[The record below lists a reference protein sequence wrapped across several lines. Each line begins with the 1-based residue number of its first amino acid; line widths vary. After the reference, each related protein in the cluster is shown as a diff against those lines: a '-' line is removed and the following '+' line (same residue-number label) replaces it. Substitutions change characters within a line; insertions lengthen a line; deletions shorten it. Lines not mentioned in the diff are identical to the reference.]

1 LIKFHINTLTNNAH
15 LIVKSIGLTLIYF
28 IAAHYS
34 LLLSFE
40 GSNASPIWPPSGIAV
55 AIIYALGYRYAPT
68 ITLGAFIANFLS
80 FSTGSLGVGI
90 ESILISIVIAMGNT
104 LEAVLAVWLIR
115 YLVEAKSPFLNPQHV
130 FKFLLAVILSCSLA
144 ASIGSAS
151 LYLGGVIPSNITSEV
166 WLNWWLGDIGGM
178 MVIAPLVLSWLLSAN
193 HEISKRTLL
202 EVVATLLLV
211 GVVSLIVFSSTLTS
225 NHIDRLLVYLS
236 ILTIA
241 WIAYRFKQR
250 DVTLAIFVFS
260 ACAVGAAIN
269 DLGPFNSADLNNSLI
284 LLVSFI
290 VMLSLTG
297 LLLSA
302 DIIHRRQTLV
312 TNKKAP
318 VIEWLTLLS
327 LLGITIIAW
336 HLISLDSE
344 RIASRKFDVM
354 VKETQSHIRERM
366 NIYQEVLQGGV
377 GLFAASN
384 HVTNEEWRAYYEE
397 LHLQEKLPGILGF
410 GYAEMLKQSDKEAFL
425 ESMRTDV
432 NPNYVIKPSGNRDY
446 YAAIKYLEPED
457 KRNKE
462 AVGYDMYSEAVR
474 RTALRDAAL
483 SGHMSIS
490 GKITLV
496 QEIDHDV
503 QAGILMYLPLYK
515 KGLDT
520 NTPDE
525 RWKAIQGYVYAPF
538 RMHDLMNGILR
549 QSLTD
554 LRLQLFDGESN
565 HPADLM
571 YDSNAKK
578 RDIPRI
584 SKNALS
590 KYVLISIEGHVWTLY
605 FETLPSFEA
614 SIDLQKAQLV
624 LILGLLLSLLLF
636 MLVRS
641 LSVNREAALS
651 LAKEMTSAL
660 RESENRV
667 RKLYESTPVM
677 LQSIDPE
684 GRLISVSDYWLE
696 KHGYTREEVIGRMST
711 DFMTH
716 ETAVYARDVI
726 IPQSM
731 RDGYCK
737 NIPYQKVTKSGE
749 VFDVLISSIVDY
761 DAESKPLFGMAVLI
775 DVTEENAAKRAT
787 DELLDTIRSQFIMSI
802 TDVRGK
808 IIEVNDAFCEISQYS
823 SNELIGVNHRLIK
836 SDFHDKSFYSDMWR
850 TISLGMSWR
859 GEICNRAKDGTLYW
873 VDSVISPLKGVDG
886 KIERYIAIRSDITQR
901 KFSEQAEREQK
912 QQIQQII
919 ENQSVATFMIDA
931 QHRVLH
937 WNQACEILTGVE
949 ADSIVGKAEAWRGF
963 YPEARPCLADLVL
976 DDHKDWAGNYYPIQG
991 ESALMKKGWHAE
1003 NWFEN
1008 LGGKRRYVIF
1018 DAAPIYNMNG
1028 EVVAVIETL
1037 QDITQSKLAEVTL
1050 FEERKYLASVIEGT
1064 NAGTWQWNV
1073 NTNECRFNK
1082 QWSQILGYQLEELG
1096 DDLFGIWRKLT
1107 HDEDYPE
1114 IMLQLNQHFSG
1125 EKTMYECEF
1134 RMHHKDGY
1142 WLWVLARGRVMS
1154 WTDEGQPEWMYGT
1167 HVDITDRKR
1176 IDLELRQAYSNLE
1189 EFTSVASHD
1198 LKSPLRGIA
1207 DLMDWI
1213 NEDLGTD
1220 ITENV
1225 KNNLNRVQIR
1235 VKRMETLID
1244 ELLQYSRAGA
1254 VNHDLIQVDPVMMV
1268 RDIVELQN
1276 IPTTFK
1282 VIVTGQE
1289 PPFKTSVTPLKTII
1303 RNFIANAVKHHDRL
1317 DGHIEI
1323 NIRSEIAYIIFEVK
1337 DDGPGIPESAH
1348 EAVFKLFN
1356 SLSKTN
1362 QSTGIGLAVSRR
1374 MAETHGAHI
1383 ELESSEE
1390 KRITIF
1396 RIYWPRFISV

>member
-1 LIKFHINTLTNNAH
+1 MIKFHINTLTNNAH

-55 AIIYALGYRYAPT
+55 AIIYALGYRYALT
-68 ITLGAFIANFLS
+68 ITLGAFIANLLS
-80 FSTGSLGVGI
+80 FPSGSLGMGI
-90 ESILISIVIAMGNT
+90 ESTLISMVIAMGNT

-115 YLVEAKSPFLNPQHV
+115 YFADDKSPFSNPQNV
-130 FKFLLAVILSCSLA
+130 FKFLLAVILSCILGAAIGAISLFV
-144 ASIGSAS
+144 
-151 LYLGGVIPSNITSEV
+151 GGVISSNLVSIV

-178 MVIAPLVLSWLLSAN
+178 MVMTPLVLSWLPKFDKV
-193 HEISKRTLL
+193 ISRRTIF
-202 EVVATLLLV
+202 EVVATVLLIC
-211 GVVSLIVFSSTLTS
+211 VVSLIIFSGALVES
-225 NHIDRLLVYLS
+225 HIDRLLVYIS

-260 ACAVGAAIN
+260 ACAVTATINGA
-269 DLGPFNSADLNNSLI
+269 GPFDSSDLNNSLI
-284 LLVSFI
+284 LLISFI

-302 DIIHRRQTLV
+302 DIVHRQQTLV
-312 TNKKAP
+312 SNKRVP

-327 LLGITIIAW
+327 LLGLTILAW

-344 RIASRKFDVM
+344 RIASRKFDAKVNEI
-354 VKETQSHIRERM
+354 KAHIKQRM

-377 GLFAASN
+377 GLFAASDFVS
-384 HVTNEEWRAYYEE
+384 HAEWHAYYEK

-410 GYAEMLKQSDKEAFL
+410 GYAEMLKQSEVDTFL
-425 ESMRTDV
+425 KVMQTDV
-432 NPNYVIKPSGNRDY
+432 NPDYVIKPVGNRDY

-457 KRNKE
+457 KRNK
-462 AVGYDMYSEAVR
+462 AAIGYDMYSEAVR
-474 RTALRDAAL
+474 RSALREAAL
-483 SGHMSIS
+483 SGHMTIS

-515 KGLDT
+515 KGLATDT
-520 NTPDE
+520 PQQ
-525 RWKAIQGYVYAPF
+525 RWKALQGYVYAPF
-538 RMHDLMNGILR
+538 RMRDLMDGVLD
-549 QSLTD
+549 QSLSD

-565 HPADLM
+565 YPADLM

-578 RDIPRI
+578 ED
-584 SKNALS
+584 SLKTSSHTLS
-590 KYVLISIEGHVWTLY
+590 KYVLLNVEGHPWTLY
-605 FETLPSFEA
+605 FETLPSFDV

-641 LSVNREAALS
+641 LSVNREAALN

-660 RESENRV
+660 RASENRL

-716 ETAVYARDVI
+716 ETAIYARDVI
-726 IPQSM
+726 IPQAM

-737 NIPYQKVTKSGE
+737 DIPYQKVTKSGE
-749 VFDVLISSIVDY
+749 IFDVLLSSVVEH
-761 DAESKPLFGMAVLI
+761 DAEGKPLFGMAVLI
-775 DVTEENAAKRAT
+775 DVTEENAAKRAS
-787 DELLDTIRSQFIMSI
+787 DALLDTIRSQFIMSI
-802 TDVRGK
+802 TDARGK
-808 IIEVNDAFCEISQYS
+808 IIEINDAFCKISQYS
-823 SNELIGVNHRLIK
+823 HDELIGANHRLIK
-836 SDFHDKSFYSDMWR
+836 SEIHDQLFYSEMWK
-850 TISLGMSWR
+850 TISSGKSWR
-859 GEICNRAKDGTLYW
+859 GEICNRTKHGSLYW
-873 VDSVISPLKGVDG
+873 VDSVISPLRGING

-901 KFSEQAEREQK
+901 KLAEKAEREQK

-949 ADSIVGKAEAWRGF
+949 VGSIVGKAEAWRGF

-976 DDHKDWAGNYYPIQG
+976 DDHKDLAGNYYPIQG

-1018 DAAPIYNMNG
+1018 DAAPIYNING
-1028 EVVAVIETL
+1028 EVVAAIETL

-1073 NTNECRFNK
+1073 KTNECRFNR
-1082 QWSQILGYQLEELG
+1082 QWGQMLGYQPDELG
-1096 DDLFGIWRKLT
+1096 DDLFKVWRELT

-1114 IMLQLNQHFSG
+1114 IMQQLNKHFSG
-1125 EKTMYECEF
+1125 EKAMYECEF
-1134 RMHHKDGY
+1134 RMHHRDGY
-1142 WLWVLARGRVMS
+1142 WIWVLARGRVMS
-1154 WTDEGQPEWMYGT
+1154 WTDEGQPEWMFGT

-1176 IDLELRQAYSNLE
+1176 IDLELRQAYANLE

-1213 NEDLGTD
+1213 NEDLGTEISVD
-1220 ITENV
+1220 V

-1254 VNHDLIQVDPVMMV
+1254 VSHDLIEVDPVMMV
-1268 RDIVELQN
+1268 HDIVELQN
-1276 IPTTFK
+1276 IPATFQ
-1282 VIVTGQE
+1282 VTVTGQE
-1289 PPFKTSVTPLKTII
+1289 PPFRASVTPLKTII
-1303 RNFIANAVKHHDRL
+1303 RNFIANAVKHHDRS

-1348 EAVFKLFN
+1348 EAVFKLFH